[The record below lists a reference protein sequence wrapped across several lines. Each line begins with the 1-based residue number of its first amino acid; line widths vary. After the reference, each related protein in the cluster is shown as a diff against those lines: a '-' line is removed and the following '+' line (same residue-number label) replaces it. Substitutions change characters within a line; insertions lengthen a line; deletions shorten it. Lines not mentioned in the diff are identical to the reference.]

1 MGVAYITAD
10 GQRLTSFPADLSLV
24 SLINMFSI
32 LDRLFNTCPSSRTA
46 RSSISTSQAGKARQ
60 RVCGHGRDS
69 HRKRRSTSSGSSQL
83 PVSSAPTS
91 ELARTATRWS
101 SGHSCVL
108 RVKRVPPL
116 DVTVGAAVS
125 RGKRIHR
132 RGCFEEACLS
142 GHKSIGKT
150 MELDQVDPVVTASSL
165 WNREEAACEA

>member
-24 SLINMFSI
+24 SLISMFSI
-32 LDRLFNTCPSSRTA
+32 LDHPFNTCSSSRTA
-46 RSSISTSQAGKARQ
+46 RSNMSTSQAGKARQ